1 MAGKAGLGDKFANV
15 AFGVVTMSAANTLT
29 FAQIN
34 MGMGIFQ
41 RTAMLLHRVLFYPT
55 LPSVRE
61 LVAASDD
68 LCMAIVTS
76 NRLAAIYDVTDPA
89 IITTRRLCGIGVAT
103 ELVDL
108 PIISDFTQLPSG
120 GKLIAGNPIYVAAY
134 TGGAAA
140 ASVVRCQLDFTFVE
154 LADADYLELVQAQ
167 YPANIA

>member
-1 MAGKAGLGDKFANV
+1 MAKAGIGDKYANV
-15 AFGVVTMSAANTLT
+15 AYGLVTMSAANTLT

-55 LPSVRE
+55 LPSMRE
-61 LVAASDD
+61 LVAATDD
-68 LCMAIVTS
+68 LCVAIVTS
-76 NRLAAIYDVTDPA
+76 NRLTAIYDVTEPS
-89 IITTRRLCGIGVAT
+89 IITTRRIIPLGAAT
-103 ELVDL
+103 NIVEL
-108 PIISDFTQLPSG
+108 PIISDFTMLPSG
-120 GKLIAGNPIYVAAY
+120 GKLIAGNPIYLAAY

-140 ASVVRCQLDFTFVE
+140 ASIVRCQLDFTFVE